1 MKLPIIKR
9 LLCLAVSFCSV
20 LSLAA
25 QQPASV
31 SSDSLMRTLWKQSE
45 YYGKRIQHFEARL
58 YMKRYVKKNKK
69 NVLIDLV
76 PQMMSFEKGT
86 NEYVSESLSELTF
99 TAPNIYDR
107 KLIAAYGTIP
117 NLKQT
122 SDMIMDYFTLDIYKE
137 KMIGDHLLSPFIYA
151 NAEYYLYR
159 VESINNKEA
168 VIAFYPI
175 YNNTHLVRGRFVM
188 DLESHVVRSTQ
199 FEGKYEFMKFEVDLH
214 MGHSGMEVFLPESSD
229 LNFKFN
235 FVGNKLEGHYKAKYL
250 YTQISQE
257 YRNRN
262 VKRRKHDLT
271 DQYALSLDTTKYQ
284 FDSLLVARNRFFPLT
299 DHEQELY
306 QKYAQR
312 IDSIEQRRVY
322 LGDETHSKLIN
333 WGEIGKSMVASSEIN
348 APLFGKIKTSPLL
361 APMLFNYS
369 KTRGFDWRQELKIQR
384 DYKHSSLL
392 VAPLVGYNFTY
403 KEFDWRFK
411 LGYDFWRPVQAHFD
425 LEIGNG
431 FRTYSSDLADI
442 LDNIKAKDIEDLQLA
457 YFNDVHVKANQRFE
471 LFNGFELTLGAVW
484 YNRSLAKKAGMSQ
497 EYTDIL
503 GDIQDHYTTFAPRVR
518 VDLTPG
524 KYYYWDRN
532 KKKTVYTPFPTFS
545 VDWEKGIDGI
555 LGSEGT
561 YERYELEISHE
572 REYRV
577 QDRFSYRIGYGKFVD
592 QPDVYFVDFNNFSHN
607 RLPDGWNEE
616 IGGTFQLLDY
626 RWYSSAN
633 EYLRGHFTYESPNLF
648 LTRMF
653 RNAAHAI
660 QGERIYVNGLLMHHL
675 TPYMELGYGFATHIF
690 DFGVFASLRT
700 SKINSFGVKFSFELF
715 KK

>member
-1 MKLPIIKR
+1 MKTPVIKHLVCIFA
-9 LLCLAVSFCSV
+9 LL
-20 LSLAA
+20 LSTPGIAA
-25 QQPASV
+25 QVNA
-31 SSDSLMRTLWKQSE
+31 DSLMRTLWKQTE
-45 YYGKRIQHFEARL
+45 NYGKRIQHYEARL

-86 NEYVSESLSELTF
+86 NEYVSESLSELSF

-107 KLIAAYGTIP
+107 HLIAAYGTIP

-122 SDMIMDYFTLDIYKE
+122 SDMVMDYFTLDIYKE
-137 KMIGDHLLSPFIYA
+137 KMISDHLLSPFIYE
-151 NAEYYLYR
+151 NASYYLYR
-159 VESINNKEA
+159 VESINNREA
-168 VIAFYPI
+168 VIAFYPL
-175 YNNTHLVRGRFVM
+175 YNNTHLIKGRFVM
-188 DLESHVVRSTQ
+188 DLDKQLVKNTQ
-199 FEGKYEFMKFEVDLH
+199 FEGKYEFMKFEVNLT
-214 MGHSGMEVFLPESSD
+214 MGHSGLEVYLPESSE
-229 LNFKFN
+229 LNFKFS
-235 FVGNKLEGHYKAKYL
+235 FIGNKLEGHYKAKYL
-250 YTQISQE
+250 YTQISQQ
-257 YRNRN
+257 YKNRN
-262 VKRRKHDLT
+262 AKRRKHDLT

-299 DHEQELY
+299 EHEQELY
-306 QKYAQR
+306 RRYAIR
-312 IDSIEQRRVY
+312 IDSLEQRRVY
-322 LGDETHSKLIN
+322 LGDETHTKLIN
-333 WGEIGKSMVASSEIN
+333 WGNIGKSMVASSEIN

-384 DYKHSSLL
+384 DYKRSALS
-392 VAPLVGYNFTY
+392 VAPLIGYNFTY
-403 KEFDWRFK
+403 KEIDWRLK
-411 LGYDFWRPVQAHFD
+411 VGYDFWKPLQAHFE
-425 LEIGNG
+425 LEVGNG

-442 LDNIKAKDIEDLQLA
+442 LSNVKAKDVEDLQLA
-457 YFNDVHVKANQRFE
+457 YYNDEHVKVNQRFE

-484 YNRSLAKKAGMSQ
+484 YNRHLAKKAGMD
-497 EYTDIL
+497 ETYMEIL

-532 KKKTVYTPFPTFS
+532 RKKTVYTPIPTFS
-545 VDWEKGIDGI
+545 FDWEKGIDGL

-561 YERYELEISHE
+561 YERYEVEISHE

-577 QDRFSYRIGYGKFVD
+577 QDRFSYRLGYGKFID
-592 QPDVYFVDFNNFSHN
+592 QPNVYFVDFNNFSHN

-626 RWYSSAN
+626 RWYSSAS

-648 LTRMF
+648 LTKTF
-653 RNAAHAI
+653 KNAAHAI

-675 TPYMELGYGFATHIF
+675 TPYIELGYGFATHIF
-690 DFGVFASLRT
+690 DFGIFASLRT